1 MPKITVSRALKFA
14 AVAALLVIAL
24 RSDLLQT
31 VRDGFEFRFLWAAI
45 AIQPI
50 IMLAYFA
57 WAVRHVRL
65 IRQPVPVL
73 TAYKAMALAQGLNLI
88 VPGRLSELI
97 KGAYIRD
104 HARVPLSISMAA
116 VVLERT
122 IDVIILAGLGTLGLI
137 LFASAVDYRAVVVF
151 VTLAAVVLG
160 ITFFARALVLRLI
173 RLLPWPRLVGFFE
186 KSYLHMFATVRT
198 AAFPKAF
205 GWGFAGWGISYCS
218 ILLFLFLATD
228 YQLSFGGA
236 LLLFIF
242 TTIGSAVPLVPGSL
256 GVYEAAGVLALRA
269 VGYEFGEAL
278 ALVISLHA
286 AQLVFPFTIAWLIL
300 LTDRIGLS
308 RFIADLRGAV
318 AGR

>member
-1 MPKITVSRALKFA
+1 MPKITTSRALKFA
-14 AVAALLVIAL
+14 AVVLFLVVAY
-24 RSDLLQT
+24 RSDLFKSVQE
-31 VRDGFEFRFLWAAI
+31 GFELRFLWAAI

-57 WAVRHVRL
+57 LAVRHVGL

-73 TAYKAMALAQGLNLI
+73 TAYKAMVLAQGLNLI

-97 KGAYIRD
+97 KGTYIRD
-104 HARVPLSISMAA
+104 HAGVPLSVGMAA

-122 IDVIILAGLGTLGLI
+122 IDMIILAGLGALGLL

-151 VTLAAVVLG
+151 VTLAVVVLG
-160 ITFFARALVLRLI
+160 VAFFARALVLRLI
-173 RLLPWPRLVGFFE
+173 RLMPWPRLVSFFE
-186 KSYLHMFATVRT
+186 KSYMHLFATVRT

-205 GWGFAGWGISYCS
+205 GWGLAGWGTSYCG

-228 YQLSFGGA
+228 YQVSFGGA

-242 TTIGSAVPLVPGSL
+242 TTIGAAVPLVPGSL
-256 GVYEAAGVLALRA
+256 GVYEAAGVLALRT

-300 LTDRIGLS
+300 LTERVGLS
-308 RFIADLRGAV
+308 RFIADLRRSV
-318 AGR
+318 RQ